1 MDETRQALKVQLYS
15 TDIDEEG
22 IAVARAGLFPPNIA
36 QDVSPERLRCFFV
49 KEDAGYRVK
58 KEIREMV
65 VFANHNVIKDPPFTR
80 LDLVSCRNLLIYLE
94 PELQNRI
101 ILTFHYALRP
111 GGALFLSPSESTGNH
126 PELFAPLNRKW
137 KLYQAVHSASIRAAM
152 ATGLTWAAASG
163 AKVPE
168 EAMQKPKETNFAERT
183 RQALLQSFAPASVVT
198 NLNGDILYVHG
209 ETGKYLRPAPG
220 QATLN
225 AVEMARGGLK
235 LALRTA
241 VRAASQGTQT
251 LSREVSVS
259 TDGGMAT
266 GRPQSTTGS

>member
-1 MDETRQALKVQLYS
+1 
-15 TDIDEEG
+15 
-22 IAVARAGLFPPNIA
+22 
-36 QDVSPERLRCFFV
+36 
-49 KEDAGYRVK
+49 
-58 KEIREMV
+58 
-65 VFANHNVIKDPPFTR
+65 
-80 LDLVSCRNLLIYLE
+80 LVSCRNLLIYLE

-152 ATGLTWAAASG
+152 ATGLTWTAASG

-198 NLNGDILYVHG
+198 NLNGDILYDG
-209 ETGKYLRPAPG
+209 ETGKYRQPRSGHA
-220 QATLN
+220 QRCQ
-225 AVEMARGGLK
+225 MARRAESWRYAAPS
-235 LALRTA
+235 ALPAKAR
-241 VRAASQGTQT
+241 R
-251 LSREVSVS
+251 L
-259 TDGGMAT
+259 
-266 GRPQSTTGS
+266 